1 MLGSKLLNGG
11 EERVVALHEGDPE
24 VLGEYHIVDRLGI
37 GGMGVVYRARS
48 RSGREAAVKVVHAQY
63 AADPVFRAR
72 FRQEIAAVRKVSGA
86 FTAPVVDADPEADRP
101 WMATQ
106 YVPGRSLSAQVR
118 DDGPLAP
125 RELRRLALGLVEAL
139 RDIHRAGVVHR
150 DLKPGN
156 VLMADD
162 GPRVIDFGIS
172 RAAENQTLTETG
184 HMMGTPPF
192 MSPEQLMD
200 ARSVGP
206 ASDIFSLGALL
217 AFAATG
223 RGPFDADSPYMTAY
237 QVMREEPVLDAVPPP
252 LRDVVLR
259 CLAKEQAARP
269 GLDEL
274 SRSFAEALAD
284 PGPDDTP
291 TLPERRPVPVPT
303 VPPSSVPAAP
313 VHGTPP
319 APDVLDSSPPRA
331 RSRRLPVLA
340 GVAGVL
346 VAVLLAYLLGPLKG
360 GGTPGAG
367 ASPSPSA
374 TRWSALPA
382 DWRPWRTS
390 VFATAAHGVR
400 HAPSAGTYADGSG
413 VMPSC
418 VLGGGSV
425 YCVGNGAL
433 PVRVDAATG
442 RAVWRAAALPA
453 GAGADRYGALALGVR
468 DGALLVRENVRNAAG
483 NDEASAVVAYASADG
498 RRLWSHPSE
507 DGLADATVLG
517 NLVLTPDGAAVTARS
532 PRSGAARWRTALPAG
547 YHCTFLADGDRSYAD
562 CVDYHTASGADR
574 LLLSLDRADGSTRRL
589 RSAPPVTATYAGAVD
604 GRLVFT
610 APTTNDPT
618 ADGSVAT
625 RIVSVDP
632 AGDRARTVRLGE
644 GQPGRTTLVR
654 GVLCFVGSN
663 GRVTAVSPLTGRALW
678 RTATTLEQPGAAV
691 ADGGQSVFVASP
703 SGRVAALDARKGTLL
718 WESYP
723 RADRVGMYGGAI
735 QGPLFEDGSLVGWS
749 PDGTLFTLDPA
760 HPERRSVSG

>member
-1 MLGSKLLNGG
+1 M
-11 EERVVALHEGDPE
+11 ALHEGDPE
-24 VLGEYHIVDRLGI
+24 VLGEYRVVDRLGI

-106 YVPGRSLSAQVR
+106 YVPGRSLSAHIR

-223 RGPFDADSPYMTAY
+223 RGPFDAGSPYMTAY

-274 SRSFAEALAD
+274 SHSFAEALTD
-284 PGPDDTP
+284 PDPDDTP
-291 TLPERRPVPVPT
+291 TLPHRRPDPAPT
-303 VPPSSVPAAP
+303 ALPSSVPVVAA
-313 VHGTPP
+313 HETPE
-319 APDVLDSSPPRA
+319 APDLPEPPRPVSA
-331 RSRRLPVLA
+331 RANGRRLPVIA
-340 GVAGVL
+340 GVAGLL
-346 VAVLLAYLLGPLKG
+346 VTVLLAYFLGPLKG
-360 GGTPGAG
+360 GASGEG

-382 DWRPWRTS
+382 DWRPWHTS

-400 HAPSAGTYADGSG
+400 HPPATGSDTGGSG
-413 VMPSC
+413 PNPSC
-418 VLGGGSV
+418 VLGGGSL

-453 GAGADRYGALALGVR
+453 GTTVDRYGALALGVR
-468 DGALLVRENVRNAAG
+468 GGALLVHEHVMNAAA
-483 NDEASAVVAYASADG
+483 NDTASAVVAYATADG
-498 RRLWSHPSE
+498 RRLWSHPTE
-507 DGLADATVLG
+507 DRYADAVVLG
-517 NLVLTPDGAAVTARS
+517 DLVLTPEGTVVTARS
-532 PRSGAARWRTALPAG
+532 ARSGAMRWRTALPAG
-547 YHCTFLADGDRSYAD
+547 HHCAFLADRDRAYAD
-562 CVDYHTASGADR
+562 CVDYHTASGAGR
-574 LLLSLDRADGSTRRL
+574 LLLALDPADGSTRRL
-589 RSAPPVTATYAGAVD
+589 RSAPPVTAVYTGAAG

-610 APTTNDPT
+610 APGTNDPT
-618 ADGSVAT
+618 AVEAAYT

-632 AGDRARTVRLGE
+632 VGDTVRTARLAEEQRGHIA
-644 GQPGRTTLVR
+644 LVH
-654 GVLCFVGSN
+654 GVLCFAGTN
-663 GRVTAVSPLTGRALW
+663 GRVTAFSALTGAHLW
-678 RTATTLEQPGAAV
+678 RTATTLEQPGVPV
-691 ADGGQSVFVASP
+691 ADAGGSVFVASA
-703 SGRVAALDARKGTLL
+703 SGRVAALDARAGTLL

-723 RADRVGMYGGAI
+723 RADRIGSVAGPAP
-735 QGPLFEDGSLVGWS
+735 GPLFHEGALVGWS